1 MRAHAQTGDQA
12 RAQSRR
18 AVMKPGVC
26 RPGARKDRSSVRS
39 PKVKGEERG
48 LKSLNPTTRH
58 RTASQ
63 KGGEEEWNGS
73 LPREPELPRCTC
85 RSRDLRFTWWGRP
98 CRGTCVESQ
107 ACDIPGANGRRKH
120 KTTLLG
126 SSPFSVHETLSGKTK
141 P

>member
-1 MRAHAQTGDQA
+1 M
-12 RAQSRR
+12 
-18 AVMKPGVC
+18 
-26 RPGARKDRSSVRS
+26 RPGAPKDRSSVRS

-48 LKSLNPTTRH
+48 LKSLKPTTRH

-73 LPREPELPRCTC
+73 LPREPELPRSTC
-85 RSRDLRFTWWGRP
+85 RSRDLRFTWWGWP